1 MASILRPVSAKISTK
16 NRREKKNNSNIFL
29 IECNFVI
36 FFAPFYQQQTTDVN
50 ALADSVESLKISTLV
65 NAAKISPLVQERTIG
80 PDRLNNENKNS
91 SKIVNASRQ
100 ENQSDYSSTTTDDSS
115 TNGSNHRISD
125 TSKSSNEPTTPRFR
139 RDVWREVNIDSES
152 VSPRNI
158 LNINDCKAIS
168 FRLAAKDA
176 EKERRSKI
184 FSNLQVK
191 QDQWETELEERL
203 QKIRIET
210 AEEQQ
215 RKQAKRLERERQML
229 KAIEEIE
236 AQAKQDELHSN
247 QRKMEM
253 IEHSRKLIEK
263 ANQLKKQNELRLL
276 VESINANKTLFI
288 NLFELY
294 AKTIIGA
301 QTILNQH
308 DKLTAY
314 INKRDELL
322 KCYEHIMNLVN
333 ARTISQAETEMFEQL
348 CDDIKQEQNNLSTEL
363 EQLNEQAENRA
374 ISNTA
379 AAAAAAAIVPPQ
391 SNSEQQIPAN
401 RTVANQPTNVQE
413 VSVTDG
419 NPTIVSSLT
428 VAKSVGNEERIAYY
442 SELMK
447 FYENYRNEIEPIVN
461 DVNLKKFR
469 FNCQKCVNT
478 PVNSI
483 AAVSALHLQD
493 KLEKISLLLSGNQ
506 VIIGDFCF
514 NAAEH
519 PIGIKYCTF
528 LLAKKFIVSFF
539 LWR

>member
-1 MASILRPVSAKISTK
+1 M
-16 NRREKKNNSNIFL
+16 
-29 IECNFVI
+29 
-36 FFAPFYQQQTTDVN
+36 N

-80 PDRLNNENKNS
+80 PDRLNKENKNAQ
-91 SKIVNASRQ
+91 KTIDTSRQ
-100 ENQSDYSSTTTDDSS
+100 ENQSHNNSTTTNDSS
-115 TNGSNHRISD
+115 INGSSNRISNA
-125 TSKSSNEPTTPRFR
+125 SKSSSEPTTPRFR
-139 RDVWREVNIDSES
+139 RDVWREVNINSES
-152 VSPRNI
+152 MSPRNI

-184 FSNLQVK
+184 LSNLQVK

-203 QKIRIET
+203 QKIRIES
-210 AEEQQ
+210 ADEQQ

-236 AQAKQDELHSN
+236 AQAKQDELNSN
-247 QRKMEM
+247 QKKKEM

-294 AKTIIGA
+294 AKTMIGA

-308 DKLTAY
+308 DKLTSY

-322 KCYEHIMNLVN
+322 KRYEQIMNLVN
-333 ARTISQAETEMFEQL
+333 AKTISQAETEMFEKL
-348 CDDIKQEQNNLSTEL
+348 CDDIKQEQNDLNTEI
-363 EQLNEQAENRA
+363 EQLNKQATENRT

-379 AAAAAAAIVPPQ
+379 TTAIAQSQ
-391 SNSEQQIPAN
+391 SNSQEIPAN
-401 RTVANQPTNVQE
+401 HTVARLSTNVQE

-419 NPTIVSSLT
+419 NPNIVSSLT
-428 VAKSVGNEERIAYY
+428 AAKSVGNEERIAYY
-442 SELMK
+442 LELMK
-447 FYENYRNEIEPIVN
+447 FYGNYKNEIEPIVN

-483 AAVSALHLQD
+483 AAVSAAHLQD
-493 KLEKISLLLSGNQ
+493 KLEKISLLLSGNE
-506 VIIGDFCF
+506 VNIGDFSF

-528 LLAKKFIVSFF
+528 LIAKKFIVSGF
-539 LWR
+539 LFDNLISPKNENKISN